1 MTKVSMTKVLPYDF
15 MISNIRDWILVES
28 YDYNKRD
35 DITME
40 YDHNHA

>member
-1 MTKVSMTKVLPYDF
+1 MTKVLSYDF
-15 MISNIRDWILVES
+15 MVWNIRDWMVVES

-40 YDHNHA
+40 YDNNHV